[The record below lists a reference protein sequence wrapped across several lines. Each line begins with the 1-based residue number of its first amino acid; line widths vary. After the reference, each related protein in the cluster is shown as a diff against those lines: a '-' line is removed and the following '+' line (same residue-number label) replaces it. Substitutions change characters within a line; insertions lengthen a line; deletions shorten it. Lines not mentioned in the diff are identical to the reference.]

1 MSYNSGLFVHEL
13 DCRALEALNA
23 FPKIIRLREYYV
35 ANVDEKK
42 ERMFYLSSAIRL
54 GENQMPEVYHLLL
67 PVCEKLGIAVPELF
81 YIKSK
86 QINAW
91 TFGSIRP
98 YICVTSELVE
108 KLTPVEI
115 ASVLA
120 HECGHIACKHSL
132 YHSLAWLL
140 AGGIDDTV
148 LTFLPG
154 IRRFVTPALIRAL
167 LFWERCSELS
177 ADRAAVLCDG
187 NAEGTVRALLRV
199 HGYGE
204 EINAQAFIQQAIDF
218 REFVDESAANKALEQ
233 VMIADEDHPRLATR
247 AYECYEWAQSDLYKG
262 ILNGTYTAEEK
273 QQKELQ
279 NRRADEIIAA
289 EVSLNIE
296 SKDKKTSPM
305 DGQQIDLDNALSKV
319 NLELERYTSHADK
332 ADYAFAIASGLCA
345 GIVDSVFV
353 GEFSLEKAHEW
364 GSEKTEKFVVRIAK
378 TQGYEGDDVKGAILF
393 LAENKEH
400 SDSSIKQGFHLAA
413 DSNTPDF
420 GGGTQHHLRDF
431 AHHASVTGLLFSM
444 LTQFT
449 EKSYGTDTT
458 GRFIV
463 VDVRSKEFIGKDIPQ
478 KFLFGTVFWFFHLV
492 SDVAGSGDL
501 LSEGTGIPG
510 PLLSTAKI
518 LAATPLFKDK
528 VNDAG
533 NREFSV
539 LISKLFNGTLLGHR
553 DENGKLVPLRFDFRT
568 ELGILHELGKQSL
581 PVILNEVLVRIFYF
595 IRRFVNE
602 IAEKKISSI
611 SDLNLIDWNA
621 VKPGGN
627 RTIDRMLTVSTMTFT
642 IADTADAAIRAAV
655 ESGGNWVLFSGRF
668 VTRFNYVG
676 AGRAAVAVVKEI
688 SNERKEAQLIHEK
701 MILMEAKTA
710 TVVEQLEAYKAALEE
725 KVSGFLAEDIEA
737 FMSGFD
743 YMKSGLL
750 ANDSDLVIT
759 GNVVIQRVLGREPQF
774 TNQEE
779 FDELMDS
786 DIPLIL

>member
-1 MSYNSGLFVHEL
+1 MSFNSELYAHDL
-13 DCRALEALNA
+13 DCRALEALSA
-23 FPKIIRLREYYV
+23 FPKIVRLREYYV
-35 ANVDEKK
+35 SNVDEKK
-42 ERMFYLSSAIRL
+42 ERMLYLSSAVRL

-67 PVCEKLGIAVPELF
+67 PVCEKLGIGVPELF

-91 TFGSIRP
+91 TFGSINP

-108 KLTPVEI
+108 KLTQSEI

-140 AGGIDDTV
+140 ADGVNDAVIA
-148 LTFLPG
+148 FLPG
-154 IRRFVTPALIRAL
+154 IRRFVTPALVRSL
-167 LFWERCSELS
+167 LFWKRCSELS

-199 HGYGE
+199 HGYGD
-204 EINAQAFIQQAIDF
+204 EINAKAFIEQAIDF
-218 REFVDESAANKALEQ
+218 RSFVDESAANKALEQ
-233 VMIADEDHPRLATR
+233 MMIADEDHPRLATR
-247 AYECYEWAQSDLYKG
+247 AYECYEWANSDLYRG
-262 ILNGTYTAEEK
+262 ILDGTYTVAEQLKEK
-273 QQKELQ
+273 HDIQT
-279 NRRADEIIAA
+279 DEIVAA
-289 EVSLNIE
+289 EMSLSTEHMTNGTAAVSGE
-296 SKDKKTSPM
+296 
-305 DGQQIDLDNALSKV
+305 QIDLEIALSKV
-319 NLELERYTSHADK
+319 NQELERYTSHADK

-353 GEFSLEKAHEW
+353 GEFSLENAHEW
-364 GSEKTEKFVVRIAK
+364 GSEKTESFVVKIAK

-393 LAENKEH
+393 LAEKKEH
-400 SDSSIKQGFHLAA
+400 SDGSIKQGFHLAA

-431 AHHASVTGLLFSM
+431 AHHASITGLLFSM

-510 PLLSTAKI
+510 PLLSAAKL
-518 LAATPLFKDK
+518 LASTPLFKDM
-528 VNDAG
+528 VNEAG
-533 NREFSV
+533 NREISV
-539 LISKLFNGTLLGHR
+539 FISKLFNGTLLGHR
-553 DENGKLVPLRFDFRT
+553 YENGKLIPLRFDFRT
-568 ELGILHELGKQSL
+568 ELGILHELGRQSI
-581 PVILNEVLVRIFYF
+581 PVILNEVLVRAFYF
-595 IRRFVNE
+595 LRRLVNE
-602 IAEKKISSI
+602 IVEKKVSSI
-611 SDLNLIDWNA
+611 SDLGLIDWNT
-621 VKPGGN
+621 VKPAGK

-655 ESGGNWVLFSGRF
+655 ESGGNWVLFSGKF
-668 VTRFNYVG
+668 VTRFNYIG
-676 AGRAAVAVVKEI
+676 AGRAAIAVVKEI

-710 TVVEQLEAYKAALEE
+710 AIVQQLEAYKGALEE
-725 KVSGFLAEDIEA
+725 RVSGYLAEDIEA
-737 FMSGFD
+737 FMAGFD
-743 YMKSGLL
+743 YMKMGLSE
-750 ANDSDLVIT
+750 NDPNLVIK